1 MRRVL
6 LALLLLLPAG
16 ASTVA
21 NAQTSR
27 FELTPFVGYRLDGS
41 IDSSSD
47 LGFNTDVQVDES
59 AVYGA
64 TFDIPLSANW
74 QLEILANRQ
83 RTSFSVDDGLLN
95 PSRKLGDVDIDN
107 YQAGFLFQWGRGQ
120 VNPFLAAT
128 AGIARIDPQFPE
140 LDVES
145 YFAAT
150 LGAGVKVFVTPN
162 VGFRF
167 EARGYWV
174 NLQTNF
180 DNRYDRYDSDGDL
193 VQGEASAGLILS
205 F

>member
-1 MRRVL
+1 MRQAL
-6 LALLLLLPAG
+6 LTLLLLLPAG
-16 ASTVA
+16 AY
-21 NAQTSR
+21 AQPSR

-59 AVYGA
+59 SVYGA
-64 TFDIPLSANW
+64 TFDIPLSNNW

-83 RTSFSVDDGLLN
+83 STSFSVDDGLLN
-95 PSRKLGDVDIDN
+95 PSRKLGDVDIDY

-120 VNPFLAAT
+120 VNPFLVAT
-128 AGIARIDPQFPE
+128 AGISRIDPQFPE

-150 LGAGVKVFVTPN
+150 LGGGVKVFVSPN

>member
-1 MRRVL
+1 MRRAL
-6 LALLLLLPAG
+6 LALLLLIPAG
-16 ASTVA
+16 AY
-21 NAQTSR
+21 AQPSR

-47 LGFNTDVQVDES
+47 LGFSTDVQVDES
-59 AVYGA
+59 SIYGLS
-64 TFDIPLSANW
+64 FDIPLSSNW
-74 QLEILANRQ
+74 QLEILGNRQ
-83 RTSFSVDDGLLN
+83 STTFSVDDGLLN
-95 PSRKLGDVDIDN
+95 PSSELGDVDIDF
-107 YQAGFLFQWGRGQ
+107 YQAGFLYQWGRGQ
-120 VNPFLAAT
+120 VNPYIVGT
-128 AGIARIDPQFPE
+128 AGIARIDPKFPE

-150 LGAGVKVFVTPN
+150 LGGGVKVFATPN

-167 EARGYWV
+167 EVRGYWV

-180 DNRYDRYDSDGDL
+180 DDRYDRYDSDGDL

>member
-1 MRRVL
+1 MRRSL
-6 LALLLLLPAG
+6 FALLLLLPAG
-16 ASTVA
+16 AF
-21 NAQTSR
+21 AQPSR

-59 AVYGA
+59 AIFGA
-64 TFDIPLSANW
+64 TFDIPLSAHW
-74 QLEILANRQ
+74 QIEILANRQ
-83 RTSFSVDDGLLN
+83 STSFSVDDGLLN
-95 PSRKLGDVDIDN
+95 PSRKLGDVDIDY

-120 VNPFLAAT
+120 VNPFVAAT
-128 AGIARIDPQFPE
+128 AGIARIDPKFPE
-140 LDVES
+140 LDAES
-145 YFAAT
+145 YFAAS
-150 LGAGVKVFVTPN
+150 LGGGVKVFVTPN

>member
-1 MRRVL
+1 MRRAL
-6 LALLLLLPAG
+6 LALVLLLPAG
-16 ASTVA
+16 AY
-21 NAQTSR
+21 AQDR

-59 AVYGA
+59 AVYGV
-64 TFDIPLSANW
+64 TFDIPLSTHW
-74 QLEILANRQ
+74 QLEILADRQ

-95 PSRKLGDVDIDN
+95 PARKLGDVDIDF
-107 YQAGFLFQWGRGQ
+107 YQAGFLLHWGRGQ
-120 VNPFLAAT
+120 VSPFLVAT
-128 AGIARIDPQFPE
+128 AGISRIDPQFPE

-150 LGAGVKVFVTPN
+150 LGGGVKIFVSPN

>member
-16 ASTVA
+16 AY
-21 NAQTSR
+21 AQTSR

-59 AVYGA
+59 SVYGA
-64 TFDIPLSANW
+64 TFDIPLSPSW

-83 RTSFSVDDGLLN
+83 STSFSVDDGLLN
-95 PSRKLGDVDIDN
+95 PARKLGDVDIDY

-120 VNPFLAAT
+120 VNPFLVAT

-150 LGAGVKVFVTPN
+150 LGGGVKVFVTPN

-180 DNRYDRYDSDGDL
+180 DNRYDRYDSEGDL

>member
-1 MRRVL
+1 MRRAL
-6 LALLLLLPAG
+6 LILLLLIPAG
-16 ASTVA
+16 AY
-21 NAQTSR
+21 AQPSR

-59 AVYGA
+59 SIYGA
-64 TFDIPLSANW
+64 AFDIPLSPNL
-74 QLEILANRQ
+74 QLELLANRQ
-83 RTSFSVDDGLLN
+83 STTFSVDDGLLN
-95 PSRKLGDVDIDN
+95 PSRELGDVDIDY

-120 VNPFLAAT
+120 VNPFIVVT
-128 AGIARIDPQFPE
+128 AGISRIDPKFPE

-150 LGAGVKVFVTPN
+150 LGGGVKVFVSPN

-180 DNRYDRYDSDGDL
+180 DDRYDRYDSEGDL
-193 VQGEASAGLILS
+193 VQGEVSAGLILS